1 MIKAVMVMNTQ
12 GKPRLA
18 KFFDYLPVEK
28 QQELIR
34 RVFGV
39 LCSRPENV
47 SNFIEAESIFGPD
60 SRLVYNHF
68 ATLYFVVVFDSSE
81 NQLAM
86 LDLIQLLGQQTLER
100 CFKNVCELDIVFNY
114 SKIHTIL
121 DEIIL
126 GGQVL
131 ETRSTEIMRA
141 VEEISKLEAAT
152 NAISFIPKSASS
164 WLSR

>member
-47 SNFIEAESIFGPD
+47 SNFIEAE
-60 SRLVYNHF
+60 LVRTVALSTTILLLF
-68 ATLYFVVVFDSSE
+68 TLSLYF
-81 NQLAM
+81 
-86 LDLIQLLGQQTLER
+86 
-100 CFKNVCELDIVFNY
+100 IVQKMN
-114 SKIHTIL
+114 
-121 DEIIL
+121 
-126 GGQVL
+126 
-131 ETRSTEIMRA
+131 
-141 VEEISKLEAAT
+141 
-152 NAISFIPKSASS
+152 
-164 WLSR
+164 

>member
-18 KFFDYLPVEK
+18 KFFDFLPVEK

-47 SNFIEAESIFGPD
+47 SNFIEAESI
-60 SRLVYNHF
+60 LV
-68 ATLYFVVVFDSSE
+68 
-81 NQLAM
+81 
-86 LDLIQLLGQQTLER
+86 R
-100 CFKNVCELDIVFNY
+100 
-114 SKIHTIL
+114 
-121 DEIIL
+121 
-126 GGQVL
+126 
-131 ETRSTEIMRA
+131 
-141 VEEISKLEAAT
+141 LEAAT